1 MIKDVPDGWRV
12 EKLDNLC
19 QFING
24 YAFKSSKFDNVGTPI
39 VRIGNLSNNKI
50 TLNDIVC
57 YKEDVKLEAYT
68 VLKNDILI
76 AMSGATTGKMA
87 YSDIDDKLY
96 LNQRIGAI
104 RVNQAVVYSKYLF
117 NFLLGKKSY
126 LLSIAGGSA
135 QPNLSSSDIK
145 KLQIPIPPLPQQ
157 EKIVKVLDVSSGLI
171 EKQKELI
178 ENYDLF
184 LKSKFI
190 EMFGDPIQNPMGWEV
205 VKFSKLAK
213 INTTSIKASEISN
226 EIYIALDSIEKN
238 TGKLVEAYNSEEV
251 EIKSNKYIF
260 TSNMLLYGKL
270 RPYLNKVLLP
280 EFNGIC
286 STDILPIKP
295 INTISTKQYIA
306 YYLRNKKIVELL
318 SNSVSGANLPR
329 VSPKI
334 LKNLDIQKAPL
345 ELQNKFA
352 SIVEKINTIKTKE
365 TQKLEHLETLHS
377 SLMDKAFKGEIQ

>member
-352 SIVEKINTIKTKE
+352 SIVEKINTIKAKE